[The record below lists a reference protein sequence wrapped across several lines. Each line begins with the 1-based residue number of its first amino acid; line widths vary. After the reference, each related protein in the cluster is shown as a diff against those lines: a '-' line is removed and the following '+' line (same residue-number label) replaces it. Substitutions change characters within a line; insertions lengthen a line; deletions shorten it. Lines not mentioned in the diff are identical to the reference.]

1 MFTQHWETHPMSH
14 NCTKETPLT
23 TSEQTLVSAKKRS
36 SEHSYM
42 AHAGFQ
48 SMGLM
53 EFAYLRAV

>member
-1 MFTQHWETHPMSH
+1 MSH